1 MPVDMYD
8 YLLFCPG
15 IQGGSAEAIMPRR
28 IDFFISTE
36 MDQARAAVARHRRR
50 CYRWQS
56 SSALM
61 RHRCQVSVDEGFKW
75 AKECRIKLGKDKS
88 YSLFGI
94 FNVQMPLL
102 CDEGIQEP

>member
-1 MPVDMYD
+1 
-8 YLLFCPG
+8 
-15 IQGGSAEAIMPRR
+15 
-28 IDFFISTE
+28 
-36 MDQARAAVARHRRR
+36 
-50 CYRWQS
+50 
-56 SSALM
+56 M
-61 RHRCQVSVDEGFKW
+61 RHRCQVSVDEGCKW

>member
-1 MPVDMYD
+1 MTISSSVLGFRVV
-8 YLLFCPG
+8 LLRQLCRDVLTFSS
-15 IQGGSAEAIMPRR
+15 QQRW
-28 IDFFISTE
+28 T
-36 MDQARAAVARHRRR
+36 RHELPLRDIVED
-50 CYRWQS
+50 YRWQS

-61 RHRCQVSVDEGFKW
+61 RHRCQVSVDEGCKW